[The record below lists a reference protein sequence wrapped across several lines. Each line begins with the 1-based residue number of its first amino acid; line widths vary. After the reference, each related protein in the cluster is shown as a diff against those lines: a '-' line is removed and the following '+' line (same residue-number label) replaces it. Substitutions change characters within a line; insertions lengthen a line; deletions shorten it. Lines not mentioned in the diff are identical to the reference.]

1 MSETDTTSAPSTEES
16 FSKDYVEQL
25 KKQLEEKTRT
35 EAMLKAKF
43 SAHEERQRSQL
54 AEMQPTVVDFIKEGM
69 ELGADFKHEM
79 QPMEAFGASLAKAEN
94 VDSALPLARMIS
106 VHSAKFKREREE
118 FSKTKDAAEELAK
131 VNKELDEIKADR
143 DAKASRITEP
153 RTWRPSARRRS

>member
-54 AEMQPTVVDFIKEGM
+54 AEMQPTVVEFIKEGL
-69 ELGADFKHEM
+69 ELGPDFKH
-79 QPMEAFGASLAKAEN
+79 
-94 VDSALPLARMIS
+94 
-106 VHSAKFKREREE
+106 
-118 FSKTKDAAEELAK
+118 
-131 VNKELDEIKADR
+131 
-143 DAKASRITEP
+143 
-153 RTWRPSARRRS
+153 